1 MLHFF
6 SKFIHL
12 QIQII
17 ERMNVH
23 FIAIGGSAMHNLAL
37 ALHQKGYQVTGSD
50 DSIFNPSK
58 ARLESKGLMPA
69 QLGWFPEKIS
79 SELDAVILG
88 MHAKEN
94 NPELLEA
101 QALNLKIYSY
111 PEFLYEQS
119 KDKTRV
125 VIGGSH
131 GKTTITAMI
140 LHVMHYHDIAVDYMV
155 GAQLEGFDTMVHL
168 TEENEFVLLEGD
180 EYLASPIDRRPK
192 FHLYKPNIALLSGIA
207 WDHINV
213 FPTFEEYKEQFQ
225 IFTDSL
231 TNGGIMVYN
240 QEDRET
246 AAVVEGTSHPI
257 KKYPY
262 QTPNYTIE
270 NGVTSVETPEGF
282 MPLEIF
288 GVHNLQNLAGAKWIC
303 QHMGVGE
310 DDFYE
315 AIASFKGASKRLEK
329 IVEIETTVVFKDFAH
344 APSKVKATTTAVK
357 NQYKN
362 RKVLACLELHTYSSL
377 NASFLEQYR
386 GALDAADEAVVFYSP
401 EAVVIKELKE
411 VSEQLIK
418 DAFQRTDLKVFTNPS
433 RFQEFL
439 FSHDMDHTVLL
450 LMSSGS
456 YGGLDFD
463 HLKKL
468 ISEK

>member
-88 MHAKEN
+88 MHAKES

-246 AAVVEGTSHPI
+246 AAVVEDTSHPI

-270 NGVTSVETPEGF
+270 NGVTSIETPEGF

-329 IVEIETTVVFKDFAH
+329 ITEIETTVVFKDFAH

-411 VSEQLIK
+411 VSEQQIK
-418 DAFQRTDLKVFTNPS
+418 DAFQRTDLKVFTSPS
-433 RFQEFL
+433 NFQEFL
-439 FSHDMDHTVLL
+439 FSHDMDRTALL
-450 LMSSGS
+450 FMSSGN

-463 HLKKL
+463 RFKKVIL
-468 ISEK
+468 EK